1 MTKNEMLKELDRLEK
16 EKGVDLDGIGQNSN
30 KSTIQNAI
38 NCLLCPDDL
47 LEKYLTVLT
56 VKYPNTGATIAG
68 NGDFKKHRFNRLY
81 VFNTARMIL
90 AD

>member
-16 EKGVDLDGIGQNSN
+16 EKGIDLDGIGQNSN

-56 VKYPNTGATIAG
+56 LKYRRKNLR
-68 NGDFKKHRFNRLY
+68 KWRL
-81 VFNTARMIL
+81 
-90 AD
+90 

>member
-1 MTKNEMLKELDRLEK
+1 MTKNELLKELDRLEK

-56 VKYPNTGATIAG
+56 LKYPNTGAKIAE
-68 NGDFKKHRFNRLY
+68 NENL
-81 VFNTARMIL
+81 IL

>member
-16 EKGVDLDGIGQNSN
+16 EKGIDLDGIGQNSN

-47 LEKYLTVLT
+47 SKIGFAYSTPLPLNLEGIRGFFFLKYTS
-56 VKYPNTGATIAG
+56 
-68 NGDFKKHRFNRLY
+68 
-81 VFNTARMIL
+81 
-90 AD
+90 

>member
-1 MTKNEMLKELDRLEK
+1 MTKNETLKELDRLEK
-16 EKGVDLDGIGQNSN
+16 EKGIDLDGIGQNSN

-56 VKYPNTGATIAG
+56 LKCPNTGAKISE
-68 NGDFKKHRFNRLY
+68 NGDFKKHSFNRLY

>member
-56 VKYPNTGATIAG
+56 VK
-68 NGDFKKHRFNRLY
+68 
-81 VFNTARMIL
+81 
-90 AD
+90 

>member
-16 EKGVDLDGIGQNSN
+16 EKGIDLDGISQNSN

-47 LEKYLTVLT
+47 LDKYLTVLT
-56 VKYPNTGATIAG
+56 LKYPNTGATIAG
-68 NGDFKKHRFNRLY
+68 NGDFRKHRFNRLY

>member
-1 MTKNEMLKELDRLEK
+1 MTKRELLIELDRLEN
-16 EKGVDLDGIGQNSN
+16 EKGVKLEGIGQNSN

-47 LEKYLTVLT
+47 LEKYLTVLSL
-56 VKYPNTGATIAG
+56 KYPNTGVKIAE

>member
-1 MTKNEMLKELDRLEK
+1 MTKNEMLKELDRQEK

-56 VKYPNTGATIAG
+56 LKYPNTGAKISE
-68 NGDFKKHRFNRLY
+68 NGDFKKQRFNRLY

>member
-56 VKYPNTGATIAG
+56 LKYPNTGATIAG

>member
-16 EKGVDLDGIGQNSN
+16 EKGIDLDGIGQNSN

-56 VKYPNTGATIAG
+56 LKYRNTGAKISE

>member
-1 MTKNEMLKELDRLEK
+1 MKKNEMLKELDRLEK

-47 LEKYLTVLT
+47 LEK
-56 VKYPNTGATIAG
+56 
-68 NGDFKKHRFNRLY
+68 
-81 VFNTARMIL
+81 VF
-90 AD
+90 

>member
-1 MTKNEMLKELDRLEK
+1 MKKNEMLKELDRLEK

-56 VKYPNTGATIAG
+56 LKYPKYRRKNLR
-68 NGDFKKHRFNRLY
+68 KWRL
-81 VFNTARMIL
+81 
-90 AD
+90 

>member
-1 MTKNEMLKELDRLEK
+1 MTKNELLKELDRLEK

-47 LEKYLTVLT
+47 LEKYLSVLT
-56 VKYPNTGATIAG
+56 LKYPNTGAKIAE
-68 NGDFKKHRFNRLY
+68 NENFKSTVSIGCMFS
-81 VFNTARMIL
+81 IPPG
-90 AD
+90 

>member
-1 MTKNEMLKELDRLEK
+1 MTKNEMLKELYRREK
-16 EKGVDLDGIGQNSN
+16 EKGIDLDGIGQNSN

-56 VKYPNTGATIAG
+56 LKYPYIGEKISE

>member
-1 MTKNEMLKELDRLEK
+1 MTKRELLIELDRLED
-16 EKGVDLDGIGQNSN
+16 EKGVKLDGIGQNDN

-38 NCLLCPDDL
+38 NCLLCPDEL
-47 LEKYLTVLT
+47 LEKYLTVVSL
-56 VKYPNTGATIAG
+56 KYPNTGATIAE